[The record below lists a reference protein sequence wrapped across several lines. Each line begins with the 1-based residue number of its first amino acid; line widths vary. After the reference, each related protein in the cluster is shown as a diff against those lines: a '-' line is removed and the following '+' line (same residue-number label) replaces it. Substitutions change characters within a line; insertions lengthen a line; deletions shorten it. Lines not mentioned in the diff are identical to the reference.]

1 MEKIVYLIIRLTL
14 GISGLMHGV
23 VGLLDYRLYTE
34 SLVTAFQHSFL
45 PKDIVLAFGHAL
57 PFLEFVIGLF
67 LIFGFFTKR
76 IAIIGSFLMLLLLI
90 GSTIIKDWDSYPSQ
104 FLHIAFY
111 GLLIHFSASDY
122 CAVDKLIKKP
132 KVVNHSESDD

>member
-1 MEKIVYLIIRLTL
+1 MEKIVYLILRLTL

-23 VGLLDYRLYTE
+23 VALLDLRQYTDNFVLLFE
-34 SLVTAFQHSFL
+34 QTFL
-45 PKDIVLAFGHAL
+45 PNDFVLAFGYAL

-67 LIFGFFTKR
+67 LIFGFFTRR

-90 GSTIIKDWDSYPSQ
+90 GSSIIKDWASYPSQ

-111 GLLIHFSASDY
+111 GLLIQFSASDF
-122 CAVDKLIKKP
+122 CAIDKLIKKP